1 MTALLVLSLT
11 LVGVAG
17 TAVVGSADPRR
28 QVVTYSLFG
37 LSLGVLFLTLQA
49 PDVALSQ
56 LAVGAAVMPMMILLT
71 IRTMEKDRKQ
81 REQQQGRQDEDS
93 DS

>member
-17 TAVVGSADPRR
+17 TAVVLSRRPER

-37 LSLGVLFLTLQA
+37 LTLGVLFLALQA

-56 LAVGAAVMPMMILLT
+56 VTVGAAVTPMMILLA
-71 IRTMEKDRKQ
+71 IRTMNKDQKQ
-81 REQQQGRQDEDS
+81 RREREDS
-93 DS
+93 

>member
-17 TAVVGSADPRR
+17 TAVVLSRRPER

-37 LSLGVLFLTLQA
+37 LTLGVLFLALQA

-56 LAVGAAVMPMMILLT
+56 VTVGAAVTPMMILLA
-71 IRTMEKDRKQ
+71 IRTMNKDQKQQ
-81 REQQQGRQDEDS
+81 REREDS
-93 DS
+93 

>member
-17 TAVVGSADPRR
+17 TAVVLSRRPER

-37 LSLGVLFLTLQA
+37 LTLGVLFLALQA

-56 LAVGAAVMPMMILLT
+56 VTVGGAVTPMMILLA
-71 IRTMEKDRKQ
+71 IRTMNKDQKQ
-81 REQQQGRQDEDS
+81 RREREDS
-93 DS
+93 

>member
-17 TAVVGSADPRR
+17 TAVVASSSPER

-37 LSLGVLFLTLQA
+37 LTLGVLFLALQA

-71 IRTMEKDRKQ
+71 IRTMQKDQKQ
-81 REQQQGRQDEDS
+81 RREKEDS
-93 DS
+93 

>member
-17 TAVVGSADPRR
+17 TAVVATSRPER

-37 LSLGVLFLTLQA
+37 LTLGVLFLALQA

-56 LAVGAAVMPMMILLT
+56 IAVGAAVMPMMILLT
-71 IRTMEKDRKQ
+71 VRTMQKDLKQRREKD
-81 REQQQGRQDEDS
+81 DS
-93 DS
+93 

>member
-1 MTALLVLSLT
+1 VTALLVLSLT

-17 TAVVGSADPRR
+17 TAVVLSRRPER

-37 LSLGVLFLTLQA
+37 LTLGVLFLALQA

-56 LAVGAAVMPMMILLT
+56 VTVGAAVTPMMILLA
-71 IRTMEKDRKQ
+71 IRTMNKDQKQQ
-81 REQQQGRQDEDS
+81 REREDS
-93 DS
+93 

>member
-1 MTALLVLSLT
+1 VTALLVLSLT

-17 TAVVGSADPRR
+17 TAVVLSRRPER

-37 LSLGVLFLTLQA
+37 LTLGVLFLALQA

-56 LAVGAAVMPMMILLT
+56 VTVGAAVTPMMILLA
-71 IRTMEKDRKQ
+71 IRTMNKDQKQ
-81 REQQQGRQDEDS
+81 RREREDS
-93 DS
+93 

>member
-17 TAVVGSADPRR
+17 TAVVLSRRPER

-37 LSLGVLFLTLQA
+37 LTLGVLFLALQA

-56 LAVGAAVMPMMILLT
+56 VTVGGAVTPMMILLA
-71 IRTMEKDRKQ
+71 IRTMDKDQKQ
-81 REQQQGRQDEDS
+81 RREREDS
-93 DS
+93 

>member
-17 TAVVGSADPRR
+17 TAVVLSRRPDR

-37 LSLGVLFLTLQA
+37 LALGVLFLALQA

-56 LAVGAAVMPMMILLT
+56 VAIGAAVMPMMILLA
-71 IRTMEKDRKQ
+71 IRTMNKDQKQ
-81 REQQQGRQDEDS
+81 RREREDS
-93 DS
+93 

>member
-17 TAVVGSADPRR
+17 TAVVVSASPER

-37 LSLGVLFLTLQA
+37 LTLGVLFVVLQA

-56 LAVGAAVMPMMILLT
+56 LAVGAAIMPMMILLA
-71 IRTMEKDRKQ
+71 IRTMQKDQKQ
-81 REQQQGRQDEDS
+81 QRDKDDS
-93 DS
+93 

>member
-1 MTALLVLSLT
+1 VTALLVLSLT

-17 TAVVGSADPRR
+17 TAVVLSRRPER

-37 LSLGVLFLTLQA
+37 LTLGVLFLALQA

-56 LAVGAAVMPMMILLT
+56 VTVGGAVTPMMILLA
-71 IRTMEKDRKQ
+71 IRTMDKDQKQ
-81 REQQQGRQDEDS
+81 RREREDS
-93 DS
+93 